1 MIGGNL
7 NAIFQVKSVTRNEIG
22 EGINIWTNV
31 VTIKGF
37 LDSTGTS
44 TNTHKTKSV
53 ESTHTFLCDYD
64 ANLRVLDPRI
74 CRCVINNIKYEV
86 KYIDDPMEL
95 HDHLEISLKMV
106 GVANE

>member
-7 NAIFQVKSVTRNEIG
+7 EAIFQTKSVTKNEIG
-22 EGINIWTNV
+22 EGVSTWTNV
-31 VTIKGF
+31 VSIKGF

-53 ESTHTFLCDYD
+53 ESTHTFICDYD
-64 ANLRVLDPRI
+64 YELRALEPKK